1 MKQNQRK
8 NNTRRALEFPTT
20 TYFTIRDVVQL
31 NPQMRTVSESDITIR
46 VRLSNAI
53 GEGKV
58 AEIGS
63 VPGGKGRPQKVF
75 SMTPVTQTTLNKA
88 KQDGINLADGAEKLV
103 NVVSVTTPSA
113 PTNLTATQSPV
124 PVTN

>member
-8 NNTRRALEFPTT
+8 NNTRRVLEFPTT
-20 TYFTIRDVVQL
+20 TYFTIQDVVQL
-31 NPQMRTVSESDITIR
+31 NPQMLTASNSDITIR

-53 GEGKV
+53 EDGKV
-58 AEIGS
+58 AEIGA

-75 SMTPVTQTTLNKA
+75 AMTPVTQTTLNKA

-103 NVVSVTTPSA
+103 NVVSVTTPAA
-113 PTNLTATQSPV
+113 PANLTATQSPV
-124 PVTN
+124 PVVS